1 MAGTETTP
9 TMTPTM
15 RPTPSVPPTKTSTEV
30 DYLSRMTLQI
40 VTLTLT
46 PTPMSTLRPKRLT
59 LSPTFWLVCCWR
71 PS

>member
-40 VTLTLT
+40 LTLT
-46 PTPMSTLRPKRLT
+46 PTSMSTLRQKRLT
-59 LSPTFWLVCCWR
+59 SSPTFWVVCCWR

>member
-40 VTLTLT
+40 VTLT

>member
-9 TMTPTM
+9 TTTMTT
-15 RPTPSVPPTKTSTEV
+15 TPSVPPTQTSTEV

-40 VTLTLT
+40 VTLT

>member
-1 MAGTETTP
+1 MAGIETTP
-9 TMTPTM
+9 TTTTTLMPT
-15 RPTPSVPPTKTSTEV
+15 VPPTQTSTEV

-40 VTLTLT
+40 VTLTPT
-46 PTPMSTLRPKRLT
+46 PTPTSTLRPKRLT